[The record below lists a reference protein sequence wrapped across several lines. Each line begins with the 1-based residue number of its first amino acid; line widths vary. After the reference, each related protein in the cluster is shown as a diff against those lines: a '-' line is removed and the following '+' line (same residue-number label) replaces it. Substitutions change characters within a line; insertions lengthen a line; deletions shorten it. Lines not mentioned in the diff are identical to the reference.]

1 MAGSYYGSATSMAA
15 STNHFSSSAT
25 AFSNGLVWTN
35 WVSVT
40 NSASTTADSLWL
52 AWNYQG
58 TSNTPTIA
66 VPRRTAAEIE
76 AEKQRWAEQKRKA
89 DEAAQRADALL
100 REHLSKEQEQ
110 SLDRNGRFR
119 VRGSKGG
126 IFDICRGNVIE
137 LDPHEPDGRA
147 RRIASVC
154 IHARTAV
161 PESDNMLAKKFLLET
176 DEDAFRRIGN
186 FSP

>member
-15 STNHFSSSAT
+15 STTYFPSAT
-25 AFSNGLVWTN
+25 AVTNGLVWTN

-40 NSASTTADSLWL
+40 NSASTTADSLWQ

-58 TSNTPTIA
+58 TANYPTTIS
-66 VPRRTAAEIE
+66 VPRRTAAEVE
-76 AEKQRWAEQKRKA
+76 AEKQRWADQKRKME
-89 DEAAQRADALL
+89 EAAQRAEALL

-110 SLDRNGRFR
+110 SLDRNGKFR

-161 PESDNMLAKKFLLET
+161 PEPDNMLAKKFLLET
-176 DEDAFRRIGN
+176 DEDEFRRIGN
-186 FSP
+186 FSG